1 MNAVNDIHKALVV
14 GLGYR
19 TGLATSNFLAGRGS
33 EVIVTD
39 IKSREQLNDVIER
52 LDKRVDV
59 VSGEQ
64 GPHLLDD
71 TIDLVVLSPGVPKS
85 IPLIHEAMKRGIPV
99 ISEIELAYR
108 YCRGSIIAIT
118 GTDGKSTTTA
128 LTGHILKKL
137 GVDTFIG
144 GNIGIPFI
152 SFAESTTDSS
162 VSVLELSSFQLETI
176 NTFRPDVSAILNVSS
191 DHMDRYSDINDYF
204 NTKLRICSNQREDDF
219 FVYNKDDEYISRGL
233 SGIHAR
239 MFCFSLT
246 DKADAYYNRR
256 IFVKRDMGDRELID
270 PTRMR
275 IIGLHNIQN
284 TMAALL
290 MVFSILDRKGI
301 EPDYEGIRDA
311 CYSFEGL
318 PHRMEVIGQFQGRI
332 FINDS
337 KATTVAA
344 VEMALKSLDGKIALI
359 LGGRTKGDDY
369 SRLRDSMGNI
379 RALILI
385 GESSAEFSR
394 IFGELNHVRA
404 SSLEDAIKKAMQQSS
419 EGDIVL
425 LSPACASFDMFNSY
439 EERGERFREYVN
451 KLIRGEIVWT

>member
-39 IKSREQLNDVIER
+39 IKSREQLTDVMGR

-128 LTGHILKKL
+128 LTGHILKEL

-152 SFAESTTDSS
+152 SFAEDTTDSS

-176 NTFRPDVSAILNVSS
+176 STFRPDVSAILNISS
-191 DHMDRYSDINDYF
+191 DHMDRYSDIDDYF
-204 NTKLRICSNQREDDF
+204 NTKLRISSNQRVDDF
-219 FVYNKDDEYISRGL
+219 FIYNRDDKYISTGL

-239 MFCFSLT
+239 RICFSLT
-246 DKADAYYNRR
+246 EKADAYYHRG
-256 IFVKRDMGDRELID
+256 IFVKRDGGDKKIID
-270 PTRMR
+270 PARMR

-290 MVFSILDRKGI
+290 MVLSILDKKGI
-301 EPDYEGIRDA
+301 EPDYDRIREA

-318 PHRMEVIGQFQGRI
+318 PHRMEVIGQFQGRM

-369 SRLRDSMGNI
+369 SRLRDSMRNV

-385 GESSAEFSR
+385 GESSEEFSR

-404 SSLEDAIKKAMQQSS
+404 SSLEDALKKAMEQSS
-419 EGDIVL
+419 EGDTVL
-425 LSPACASFDMFNSY
+425 LSPACASFDMFKSY

-451 KLIRGEIVWT
+451 RLIRGEIVWT

>member
-33 EVIVTD
+33 EVIVSD
-39 IKSREQLNDVIER
+39 IKSREQLTDVIER
-52 LDKRVDV
+52 LDRRVDV
-59 VSGEQ
+59 ISGEQ

-85 IPLIHEAMKRGIPV
+85 IPLIHEAVRRGIPV

-128 LTGHILKKL
+128 LTGHILREL
-137 GVDTFIG
+137 GVDTFVG

-176 NTFRPDVSAILNVSS
+176 NTFKPDVSAILNVSA
-191 DHMDRYSDINDYF
+191 DHLDRYADIDDYF
-204 NTKLRICSNQREDDF
+204 NTKLRIGSNQNEDDF
-219 FVYNKDDEYISRGL
+219 FIYNRDDEYISRGL
-233 SGIHAR
+233 HAIQAR
-239 MFCFSLT
+239 KMCFSLS
-246 DKADAYYNRR
+246 DQADAYYRDK
-256 IFVKRDMGDRELID
+256 IFIKKDRGARDLVDPARMG
-270 PTRMR
+270 

-290 MVFSILDRKGI
+290 MVLSVLDRKGVQ
-301 EPDYEGIRDA
+301 PDYEGIERA

-318 PHRMEVIGQFQGRI
+318 PHRMEIIGEFQGRS

-369 SRLRDSMGNI
+369 SRLMDSMGNV
-379 RALILI
+379 RSLILI
-385 GESSAEFSR
+385 GESSVEFSR
-394 IFGELNHVRA
+394 IFEDFNRVTA
-404 SSLEDAIKKAMQQSS
+404 SSLEDALKKAMQLSG
-419 EGDIVL
+419 EGDTVL
-425 LSPACASFDMFNSY
+425 LSPACASFDMFGSY
-439 EERGERFREYVN
+439 EERGEKFRECVN
-451 KLIRGEIVWT
+451 KLIRGEIAWT

>member
-19 TGLATSNFLAGRGS
+19 TGLATSNFLAERGS
-33 EVIVTD
+33 EVIVSD
-39 IKSREQLNDVIER
+39 IKTRDQLTDVIER
-52 LDKRVDV
+52 LDRRVDV
-59 VSGEQ
+59 ISGEQ
-64 GPHLLDD
+64 GPDLLDD
-71 TIDLVVLSPGVPKS
+71 TIDLVVLSPGVPRS
-85 IPLIHEAMKRGIPV
+85 IPLIHEAVRRGIPV

-128 LTGHILKKL
+128 LTGHILREL
-137 GVDTFIG
+137 GVDTFVG

-152 SFAESTTDSS
+152 SFAENTSDGS

-176 NTFRPDVSAILNVSS
+176 STFKPDVSAILNVSS
-191 DHMDRYSDINDYF
+191 DHLDRYADMDDYF
-204 NTKLRICSNQREDDF
+204 NAKLRICSNQDADDF
-219 FVYNKDDEYISRGL
+219 FIYNKDDAYISRGL
-233 SGIHAR
+233 HAIQAR
-239 MFCFSLT
+239 KRCFSLS
-246 DKADAYYNRR
+246 DQADAYYRDRILIRR
-256 IFVKRDMGDRELID
+256 DGGVRGLID
-270 PTRMR
+270 PARMS

-290 MVFSILDRKGI
+290 MVFSVLERKGI
-301 EPDYEGIRDA
+301 EPDYEGIEEA

-318 PHRMEVIGQFQGRI
+318 PHRMEIVGQYRGRV

-344 VEMALKSLDGKIALI
+344 VEMALKSLDGRIALI
-359 LGGRTKGDDY
+359 LGGKTKGDDY
-369 SRLRDSMGNI
+369 SRLRVSMGNV
-379 RALILI
+379 RSLILI

-394 IFGELNHVRA
+394 IFGEFNPVIA
-404 SSLEDAIKKAMQQSS
+404 SSLEDALRKAMQLSD
-419 EGDIVL
+419 EGDTVL
-425 LSPACASFDMFNSY
+425 LSPACASFDMFKSY
-439 EERGERFREYVN
+439 EERGERFREYVH

>member
-19 TGLATSNFLAGRGS
+19 TGLATSNFLAERGS
-33 EVIVTD
+33 EVIVSD
-39 IKSREQLNDVIER
+39 IKSRDQLTDVIER
-52 LDKRVDV
+52 LDRRVDV
-59 VSGEQ
+59 ISGEQ

-71 TIDLVVLSPGVPKS
+71 SIDLVVLSPGVPRS
-85 IPLIHEAMKRGIPV
+85 IPLIHEAERRGIPV

-118 GTDGKSTTTA
+118 GTDGKSTTTS
-128 LTGHILKKL
+128 LTGHILGEL
-137 GVDTFIG
+137 GLDTFVG

-176 NTFRPDVSAILNVSS
+176 STFRPDVSAILNVSS
-191 DHMDRYSDINDYF
+191 DHLDRYADMDDYF
-204 NTKLRICSNQREDDF
+204 NAKLRICSNQNADDF
-219 FVYNKDDEYISRGL
+219 FVYNRDDAYIAREL
-233 SGIHAR
+233 HAVQAGKR
-239 MFCFSLT
+239 CFSLSGE
-246 DKADAYYNRR
+246 ADAFYRDRILVRR
-256 IFVKRDMGDRELID
+256 DGGVRSLID
-270 PTRMR
+270 PARMS

-290 MVFSILDRKGI
+290 MVLSVLERRGI
-301 EPDYEGIRDA
+301 EPDYAGIEEA

-318 PHRMEVIGQFQGRI
+318 PHRMEIIGQHQGRV

-344 VEMALKSLDGKIALI
+344 VEMALKSLDGGIALI
-359 LGGRTKGDDY
+359 LGGKTKGDDY
-369 SRLRDSMGNI
+369 SRLRERMGNV
-379 RALILI
+379 RSLILI
-385 GESSAEFSR
+385 GESSEEFSR
-394 IFGELNHVRA
+394 IFEELNPVTA
-404 SSLEDAIKKAMQQSS
+404 SSLEDALRKAMRLSG
-419 EGDIVL
+419 EGDTVL
-425 LSPACASFDMFNSY
+425 LSPACASFDMFKSY
-439 EERGERFREYVN
+439 EERGERFRECVH